1 MATDTPK
8 YVSAKEAEARHSALA
23 EFSRDERRPA
33 VLLLSGLVI
42 AVLFFGLGM
51 LIGRWTAVPDQSA
64 SGSSAAVPATPD
76 SSASTAQTSNTNT
89 SNLGVNDP
97 QRRFAVLVATYESA
111 DKAKPVMT
119 ALQDAGFKDIRTT
132 TPRAGE
138 ASPRYSVLVGR
149 YTQDEAR
156 DAVRRLRSAND
167 PRLKNAKVVDAN

>member
-8 YVSAKEAEARHSALA
+8 YVSAREAEARHSALA
-23 EFSRDERRPA
+23 EFGRDERRPA
-33 VLLLSGLVI
+33 VLLLSGLAI

-64 SGSSAAVPATPD
+64 SERRAAVPAAPA
-76 SSASTAQTSNTNT
+76 SAASTQPLGSNT
-89 SNLGVNDP
+89 SNIGSTDP
-97 QRRFAVLVATYESA
+97 QRRFSVLVATYDSA
-111 DKAKPVMT
+111 DKSKTLIT

-132 TPRAGE
+132 TPRPGE
-138 ASPRYSVLVGR
+138 ASPRYSVLVGP